1 MTVILSAQRT
11 PVGSFGG
18 TLSTL
23 TSTQLGSTAIAAAIQ
38 KAGVNVNDVS
48 EVIMG
53 CVLTSGVGQ
62 APARQAALG
71 AGLPDYVPCTTLGK
85 VCGSGMK
92 AVMMADQAIRS
103 GDSKIVVAGGMESM
117 SNAPYLLA
125 KARYGYKMGDGVVI
139 DSMMNDGLV
148 DAYDKCAMGIA
159 ADSCAVSN
167 NISREL
173 QDEFTIQSYTRAQF
187 SIANG
192 VFKDEICSVIVKDR
206 KGDIIVDKDEE
217 PAKTNFDKIPTL
229 KPVFTKDGTVT
240 AANASKINDGGAA
253 LVLASEDIANELG
266 LKPIAKIIAQA
277 QHAQK
282 PMEFTTAPIG
292 AIEKV
297 LTKSKLSIDDIDLFE
312 INEAFAVVALA
323 AKNALG
329 IPNEKLNVNGGAVA
343 IGHPIGASGARI
355 LTTLIYALK
364 LKGLKRG
371 LAGICIGGGE
381 ATAIIIEMM

>member
-266 LKPIAKIIAQA
+266 LKPIAKIIA
-277 QHAQK
+277 HAQK

>member
-1 MTVILSAQRT
+1 MNLRFKVTR
-11 PVGSFGG
+11 GHNF
-18 TLSTL
+18 
-23 TSTQLGSTAIAAAIQ
+23 QL
-38 KAGVNVNDVS
+38 V
-48 EVIMG
+48 
-53 CVLTSGVGQ
+53 
-62 APARQAALG
+62 
-71 AGLPDYVPCTTLGK
+71 
-85 VCGSGMK
+85 
-92 AVMMADQAIRS
+92 
-103 GDSKIVVAGGMESM
+103 
-117 SNAPYLLA
+117 
-125 KARYGYKMGDGVVI
+125 
-139 DSMMNDGLV
+139 
-148 DAYDKCAMGIA
+148 
-159 ADSCAVSN
+159 
-167 NISREL
+167 
-173 QDEFTIQSYTRAQF
+173 
-187 SIANG
+187 NG